1 MSLYLLICLDS
12 LLIKAEKES
21 FHHNLLK
28 INKGNIMAQLNDT
41 MVNGDLRVTGTIH
54 GNATSA
60 TQDGNGNNIVNTYA
74 TKDELSEITSGTLP
88 ISKGGTGATT
98 ALAAEY
104 ALHTKTNTHLTA
116 DLADDFRIAFLATAP
131 SASNGVFAGYRKAS
145 QFWAYIQGK
154 ISSVLG
160 LTSTSYGGKAA
171 SATSA
176 DSATKATQDGSGNN
190 IVNTYA
196 TKEALNSANQNI
208 AGLTSGVNS
217 KLNKDGSNADSTT
230 TYNVLNAA
238 AGGGSDEYS
247 ISDDEEIVL
256 TYPTGYT
263 AYKRTLAKFA
273 EWIEDKVMPIINRKL
288 NAWLGNEQEVV
299 FDNVKVRQGVSS
311 SEVEVATYYG
321 IAQSYYDKTYIDKEY
336 YDKTYI
342 DKEISGLKQVN
353 SYTNAIESTATGQT
367 FLQLFKETRSS
378 DTTRL
383 YADVDV
389 CLYGAGYSNDFKL
402 LIAIARNS
410 SGNIAKCRIT
420 IIRVTTNTI
429 TIRVRKDSSG
439 LMSIVWENA
448 PSYSGLD
455 VRVSINSCISSYWLT
470 PSLQFATSGS
480 NFGSILS
487 SNDYSHYSNSIQTV
501 AFLSDIPDN

>member
-60 TQDGNGNNIVNTYA
+60 TQDGSGNNIVNTYA

-88 ISKGGTGATT
+88 ISKGGTGETT
-98 ALAAEY
+98 AKGIVSNTIQSGLNVGNSDLTDETDIITTHASSGYTSE
-104 ALHTKTNTHLTA
+104 TK
-116 DLADDFRIAFLATAP
+116 DLYR
-131 SASNGVFAGYRKAS
+131 RKATYL
-145 QFWAYIQGK
+145 WNYIQSK

-160 LTSTSYGGKAA
+160 LTSTNYGGKAA

-176 DSATKATQDGSGNN
+176 DSSDKVDDCDVDKTGASGGM
-190 IVNTYA
+190 
-196 TKEALNSANQNI
+196 ANVDN
-208 AGLTSGVNS
+208 LVPS
-217 KLNKDGSNADSTT
+217 NKI
-230 TYNVLNAA
+230 VLNAIQ
-238 AGGGSDEYS
+238 Y
-247 ISDDEEIVL
+247 
-256 TYPTGYT
+256 Y
-263 AYKRTLAKFA
+263 LAQF
-273 EWIEDKVMPIINRKL
+273 E
-288 NAWLGNEQEVV
+288 GNEKEVTFNTV
-299 FDNVKVRQGVSS
+299 NSS
-311 SEVEVATYYG
+311 DGELTSKRFVATNYEKLLEVG
-321 IAQSYYDKTYIDKEY
+321 QGLEINDKSDGTCRIIRMKSLDNPTTMLFKTNSGWQLPVQLTFNTLGQFVAMPQTYQTMPVPEGFGAIGKILTSNGVGTLPTWNDPP
-336 YDKTYI
+336 
-342 DKEISGLKQVN
+342 SSLKRVN

-389 CLYGAGYSNDFKL
+389 CLYGAGYSYDFKL

-420 IIRVTTNTI
+420 IIRVTTNSI
-429 TIRVRKDSSG
+429 TIRVRIDSSG

-470 PSLQFATSGS
+470 PSLEFATSGS

-487 SNDYSHYSNSIQTV
+487 SKDYSHYSNSIQTV